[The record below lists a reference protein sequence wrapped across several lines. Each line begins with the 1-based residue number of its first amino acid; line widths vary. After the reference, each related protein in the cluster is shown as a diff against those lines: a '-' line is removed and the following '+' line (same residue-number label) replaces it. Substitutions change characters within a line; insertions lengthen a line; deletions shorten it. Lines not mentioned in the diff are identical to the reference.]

1 MLLKGCVVSYVNSTE
16 WDSQTV
22 LELKTCLSP
31 FQLMK
36 TDCNSSESFG
46 LLMLFNCENLTIHSS
61 ANESG
66 SYFVL
71 STDDISSS
79 FYLKTRSLFHLSCE
93 IVYIVM

>member
-1 MLLKGCVVSYVNSTE
+1 MLLKGCVVSYVNSIE
-16 WDSQTV
+16 LDSQTV

-36 TDCNSSESFG
+36 TDWNSSESFG
-46 LLMLFNCENLTIHSS
+46 MLMLFKCENLTIHSS
-61 ANESG
+61 ENESG

-71 STDDISSS
+71 STDNVSSS